1 MLNPRSFDVYKNTAV
16 LMIVILGCLEVN
28 TEVSDI
34 GIETAESDGYREVLE
49 DNGNTKNILTIIQE
63 GARFSH
69 KDG

>member
-1 MLNPRSFDVYKNTAV
+1 
-16 LMIVILGCLEVN
+16 MIVILGCLEVN

-49 DNGNTKNILTIIQE
+49 DNGNTKNILAIIQE